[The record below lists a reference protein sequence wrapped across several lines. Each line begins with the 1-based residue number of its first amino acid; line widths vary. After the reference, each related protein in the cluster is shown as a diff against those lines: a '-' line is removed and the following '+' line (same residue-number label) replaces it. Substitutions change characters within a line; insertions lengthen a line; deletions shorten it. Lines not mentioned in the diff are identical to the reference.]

1 MRWSDWRPAGASP
14 TTWPRPT
21 DVLLV
26 WDENAWEDY
35 LWWQAQDRRVLKRI
49 NALLADIQ
57 RNGNDGIG
65 KPEALKH
72 DFAGYW
78 SRRITDEHRL
88 VYKIAGDEMRIA
100 ACRYHYG

>member
-1 MRWSDWRPAGASP
+1 M
-14 TTWPRPT
+14 
-21 DVLLV
+21 LLV

-35 LWWQAQDRRVLKRI
+35 LWWQRQDRKVLTRI
-49 NALLADIQ
+49 NTLLTDIQ
-57 RNGNDGIG
+57 RNGNDDIS

-78 SRRITDEHRL
+78 SRRVTDEHRL
-88 VYKIAGDEMRIA
+88 VYKIVDEEIRLA

>member
-1 MRWSDWRPAGASP
+1 M
-14 TTWPRPT
+14 
-21 DVLLV
+21 LLV
-26 WDENAWEDY
+26 WDENAWSDY

-57 RNGNDGIG
+57 RNGNEGIG

-72 DFAGYW
+72 DVAGYW

-88 VYKIAGDEMRIA
+88 VYKVERNEVRIA